1 MISPHRFWRKEL
13 LEATR
18 GRRAFALK
26 FLLPLLLLAPL
37 AVTAVPD
44 AMRAVGFSAAVL
56 FIGIF
61 GSSVRLIH
69 LRDDRMLERMAVLP
83 VPPSQVTAEYLFA
96 SALLDGV
103 QLLLPLILLI
113 AVGGYPLS
121 GVAVILIVYPAALVG
136 ANALGVLVASL
147 SASAAEGHLFAI
159 LSVVGAAVLSGFV
172 PPITADSGWTSWLL
186 PFGAF
191 AATLRTPTGVAPSA
205 AVTAAWLS
213 AIALVGLVLAV
224 SPRLFRSR

>member
-1 MISPHRFWRKEL
+1 VIRPDRFWQKEL

-18 GRRAFALK
+18 SRRALALK

-37 AVTAVPD
+37 AVTAVPA

-56 FIGIF
+56 FIGVF

-69 LRDDRMLERMAVLP
+69 LRDGRMLERMAVLP
-83 VPPSQVTAEYLFA
+83 VSHYRISAEYILAGAF
-96 SALLDGV
+96 LDGV

-113 AVGGYPLS
+113 AVGQYPPPA
-121 GVAVILIVYPAALVG
+121 VAVILLVYPAALVG

-159 LSVVGAAVLSGFV
+159 LSVIGAAVISGFV
-172 PPITADSGWTSWLL
+172 PSGAGGWSSWLL
-186 PFGAF
+186 PFGSF
-191 AATLRTPTGVAPSA
+191 AAVLQTPTGGATPA
-205 AVTAAWLS
+205 AIPIAWLS
-213 AIALVGLVLAV
+213 AVALVGLVLAV